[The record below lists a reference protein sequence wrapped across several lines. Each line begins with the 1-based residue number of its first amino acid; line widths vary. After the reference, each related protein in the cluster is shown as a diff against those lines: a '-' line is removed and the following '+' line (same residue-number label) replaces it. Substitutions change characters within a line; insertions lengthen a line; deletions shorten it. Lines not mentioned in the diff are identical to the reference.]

1 MPAFLKPSRVEATDA
16 SISATERRIA
26 DHNERIILD
35 LMKGRDTSA
44 DEERVA
50 RDLVTLARMRSR
62 RDLPGR
68 RPQR

>member
-1 MPAFLKPSRVEATDA
+1 MTAFFKPSRVGATDA

-26 DHNERIILD
+26 ERNERIILD

-44 DEERVA
+44 DEETVA
-50 RDLVTLARMRSR
+50 RDLVTLARMRGR

-68 RPQR
+68 RAPR

>member
-1 MPAFLKPSRVEATDA
+1 MTAFSKASRAEAIDA
-16 SISATERRIA
+16 SISAAERRIA

-35 LMKGRDTSA
+35 LMRGRDTSA

-50 RDLVTLARMRSR
+50 RDLATLARMRGR

-68 RPQR
+68 RAPR